1 MIDKSL
7 KKISNDSII
16 ENIDWKWRNIVS
28 MFIANPRIEPK
39 FLASIRSMFLTH
51 PTIESRIELLQKY

>member
-1 MIDKSL
+1 
-7 KKISNDSII
+7 
-16 ENIDWKWRNIVS
+16 